1 MALAQ
6 RIGRSRHRLIL
17 LVLTAVSLL
26 TLDLNGFGPLE
37 SAQGFVRD
45 ILHPVTEVA
54 GVAASPF
61 SDAWNGVFNYG
72 DLEREN
78 QALEARVKELE
89 ADEIRNQADRQTL
102 ERLLIASE
110 LPYVENLDTVVAT
123 VVRGAVGNFD
133 SDVITID
140 LGHRDGLESGMAVV
154 TGAGLVGRVD
164 RVDATTSTVQLISD
178 SNLVI
183 GVRLVATDE
192 VGLGRADGDRFVIN
206 QGLDWPEDGDL
217 SKLPPV
223 GTGVVTS
230 SFSRYPADIPI
241 GWVTSAVSP
250 DEGLSMVVR
259 VELANDVADLG
270 FVSVI
275 LAAGVDQVPLP
286 ETVVPSTSI
295 PAGVSPDDMS
305 LDGIDSDDGGATEG
319 GDGG

>member
-1 MALAQ
+1 MALPQ

-17 LVLTAVSLL
+17 LVLTAISLL

-54 GVAASPF
+54 GTVASPF
-61 SDAWNGVFNYG
+61 SDAWNGIFNY
-72 DLEREN
+72 DELERDN
-78 QALEARVKELE
+78 QELQAEVDRLE
-89 ADEIRNQADRQTL
+89 ADEIRNQADRQAL
-102 ERLLIASE
+102 ERLLLASE
-110 LPYVENLDTVVAT
+110 LPYVQNLETKVAT

-133 SDVITID
+133 SDVITIG
-140 LGHRDGLESGMAVV
+140 LGHRDEIESGMAVV

-178 SNLVI
+178 SSLIV

-192 VGLGRADGDRFVIN
+192 VGLGQSIGDSFVIN

-217 SKLPPV
+217 AKLPPV
-223 GTGVVTS
+223 GSAVVTS
-230 SFSRYPADIPI
+230 SFSRYPAEIPI
-241 GWVTSAVSP
+241 GWVTSATSE
-250 DEGLSMVVR
+250 DGLSLVVR
-259 VELANDVADLG
+259 VELANEVDDLG

-275 LAAGVDQVPLP
+275 LSSGVDQVPLP
-286 ETVVPSTSI
+286 ETVTPSTI
-295 PAGVSPDDMS
+295 VPPGIDPDDVFG
-305 LDGIDSDDGGATEG
+305 DGADDDGTT